1 MKRIENDSLGP
12 VELPQD
18 ALYGPQTQRAIDN
31 FSFSPRSMPVTFIQM
46 LARIKKAAAQSNGE
60 LGCIAKAQS
69 EAIMQAADQIIE
81 GNYLQEFPVNV
92 FQTGSGTSTNM
103 NMNEVLANLAN
114 KALPENKIHPNDQVN
129 YGQSSNDVIPTCV
142 QLSSAEQVARQLLPA
157 LDRLCEQLE
166 ELADQYQEV
175 IKTGRTHL
183 MDALP
188 LSLGSEFKTWQFQ
201 VKESQRRIQAA
212 LMAQCQVPIGGTA
225 IGTGVNTHAQFSA
238 MTCRYLADELKL
250 PIKPCE
256 NLAAKIASQDTSLA
270 LHSQLKVLATVLTKV
285 CNDIRWMNSGPQT
298 GLNEIKLKALQPGSS
313 IMPGKV
319 NPVIAEAVLMMCA
332 EVMGN
337 DTTMSFANASGN
349 FQLNVMLPLMA
360 DKLLSSIQL
369 LSDAANAMTNKLLLD
384 FSVNQSLLLEKAL
397 LNPILATALN
407 TQIGYEMTA
416 KIIKAALEQER
427 KIIDVAQEMTEL
439 TRDELE
445 VLLDPKK
452 LAGLI
457 D

>member
-18 ALYGPQTQRAIDN
+18 ALYGAQTQRAVENFNYSTKVMPID
-31 FSFSPRSMPVTFIQM
+31 FIQT
-46 LARIKKAAAQSNGE
+46 LAQIKKAAALANGK
-60 LGCIAKAQS
+60 LDCIAKPQS
-69 EAIMQAADQIIE
+69 QAIAQAADEVISGSHQ
-81 GNYLQEFPVNV
+81 QAFPVNV

-114 KALPENKIHPNDQVN
+114 QKDGSLNIHPNDHVN
-129 YGQSSNDVIPTCV
+129 YGQSSNDVIPTCI
-142 QLSSAEQVARQLLPA
+142 QLSSATLVATQLLPS
-157 LDRLCEQLE
+157 LE
-166 ELADQYQEV
+166 LLGDCLEKLASKYKDV

-201 VKESQRRIQAA
+201 VKECQWRIQAA
-212 LMAQCQVPIGGTA
+212 LMTQCQVPMGGTA
-225 IGTGVNTHAQFSA
+225 IGTGVNTHADFSTA
-238 MTCRYLADELKL
+238 VCQLLADELKL
-250 PIKPCE
+250 PVKPCV
-256 NLAAKIASQDTSLA
+256 NLAAKIASQDSSLA
-270 LHSQLKVLATVLTKV
+270 LHSQLKVLASVLTKI

-298 GLNEIKLKALQPGSS
+298 GLNELQLKALQPGSS
-313 IMPGKV
+313 IMPAKV

-337 DTTMSFANASGN
+337 DTTMSIANSSGN

-360 DKLLSSIQL
+360 DKLLGSIQL
-369 LSDAANAMTNKLLLD
+369 MSDAATAVANKLLVD
-384 FSVNQSLLLEKAL
+384 VIVNQQMLFEKAQ

-407 TQIGYEMTA
+407 TKIGYENAA
-416 KIIKAALEQER
+416 KIIKIALEKER
-427 KIIDVAQEMTEL
+427 KIIDVAQEMTDLSLE
-439 TRDELE
+439 ELE
-445 VLLDPKK
+445 VLLDPKQ
-452 LAGLI
+452 LAGSS